1 MVRGKAG
8 REVPELSSLTYISDW
23 LKIVVAIQQEKM
35 LLKSVRLVAPT

>member
-8 REVPELSSLTYISDW
+8 REVSELSSLTYISDW